1 MRFSSAVFH
10 QGWPKCRKR
19 ERETTTTAT
28 TATATTHACQAF
40 WSLLRR
46 LCFRIGGR
54 KTEGVVLSKKNKNCV
69 DRLEVWLPRRRRR
82 RTARDSTSIQ
92 QQQRLELVSKSRRDC
107 QDLVLEEKLIIWK
120 AIHWLFWQEKVETMA
135 DAKQQGDTERTLGQ
149 KRFAR
154 LWSHVWTLDIKTN
167 STKTPPRW
175 FPCVSFSRSTACS
188 WAASS
193 PSCPSCGWLSSST
206 LSHRHHQIR

>member
-1 MRFSSAVFH
+1 MQEKRAWDDNDGDSSDGDDACLSSFLIITKETLFSNRRKKDWGCCFVEEEQKLCRPTWSLAAPSATTTNGQRFNFDS
-10 QGWPKCRKR
+10 
-19 ERETTTTAT
+19 TTAT
-28 TATATTHACQAF
+28 SWACLQ
-40 WSLLRR
+40 
-46 LCFRIGGR
+46 
-54 KTEGVVLSKKNKNCV
+54 V
-69 DRLEVWLPRRRRR
+69 
-82 RTARDSTSIQ
+82 
-92 QQQRLELVSKSRRDC
+92 RRDC

-120 AIHWLFWQEKVETMA
+120 AIHWLFWQEQVETMA
-135 DAKQQGDTERTLGQ
+135 DAKQQGATERTLGQ